1 MIEESRTQ
9 YNGAGMP
16 ADKNKDKTK
25 KGLVKQGKGGGA
37 AKPVSSPVAVSAKEQ
52 AKAQNPKVPTQIEV
66 SSNTLY
72 PYQSAEGKLF
82 CYHDTQGRIAVGTPF
97 TARGTDGQN
106 VTIDDWNKHPK
117 LTVELGS

>member
-16 ADKNKDKTK
+16 AEKTK
-25 KGLVKQGKGGGA
+25 KQDKKHLVKQGKGGGA
-37 AKPVSSPVAVSAKEQ
+37 AKLVSSPVAVSAKAQ
-52 AKAQNPKVPTQIEV
+52 AKAKAVPVKIDV
-66 SSNTLY
+66 PSNTLY
-72 PYQSAEGKLF
+72 PYQNVEGKMF

-97 TARGTDGQN
+97 TARGADGQN
-106 VTIDDWNKHPK
+106 VTINDWNKHAK